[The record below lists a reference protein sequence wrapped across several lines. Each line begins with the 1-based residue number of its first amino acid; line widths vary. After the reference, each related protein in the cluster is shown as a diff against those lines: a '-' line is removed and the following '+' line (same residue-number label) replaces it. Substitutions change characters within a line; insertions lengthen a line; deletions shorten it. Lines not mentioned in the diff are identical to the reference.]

1 MSPNVFCWNDSVHRG
16 SFKISA
22 VNLNGKPD
30 RLYPI
35 SKVFQHFETEQIKNR
50 EKHGKTNLFFGL
62 AQESSFSRTP
72 EKRKRNKTKKK
83 QKHSSKKQKTSLKV
97 LKSIQFTIEKPLKNH
112 RKPLKNRKK
121 KTTKNNHRK
130 LCAKTPTMNFLS
142 ASIATRLERAPLL
155 EPTKV

>member
-22 VNLNGKPD
+22 ANLNGKPD

-35 SKVFQHFETEQIKNR
+35 SKVFQHFETEQIKNK

-72 EKRKRNKTKKK
+72 EKRKRNK
-83 QKHSSKKQKTSLKV
+83 
-97 LKSIQFTIEKPLKNH
+97 
-112 RKPLKNRKK
+112 KNRNILQ
-121 KTTKNNHRK
+121 KNKR
-130 LCAKTPTMNFLS
+130 P
-142 ASIATRLERAPLL
+142 P
-155 EPTKV
+155 

>member
-121 KTTKNNHRK
+121 NNEK
-130 LCAKTPTMNFLS
+130 
-142 ASIATRLERAPLL
+142 
-155 EPTKV
+155 

>member
-35 SKVFQHFETEQIKNR
+35 SKVFQHFETEQIKNK

-72 EKRKRNKTKKK
+72 EKRKRNQKKTETFFKKTKD
-83 QKHSSKKQKTSLKV
+83 L
-97 LKSIQFTIEKPLKNH
+97 LKSLEINTVFTIEKPLKNH
-112 RKPLKNRKK
+112 RKTIEKPKKK